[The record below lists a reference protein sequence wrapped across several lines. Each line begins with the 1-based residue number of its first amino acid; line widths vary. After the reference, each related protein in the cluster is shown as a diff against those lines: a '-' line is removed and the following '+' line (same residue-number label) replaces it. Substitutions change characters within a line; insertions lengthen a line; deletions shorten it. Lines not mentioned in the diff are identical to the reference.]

1 MENKDKNQMCG
12 LDPVGYE
19 YEKNI
24 YRQIKSIEYTINFH
38 HDFEDTTTIV
48 PYLEILSKATYN
60 DVIIF
65 NITSYGGD
73 AETAFTLRNAIKN
86 CKAKTIARV
95 FYAASAAT
103 ILALSCEEIIFMDN
117 CCFMIHGPKC
127 YYEGKLQDLQDKMSF
142 QYKRFCNI
150 MYDVY
155 KAILSKEEIK
165 EAIQG
170 KEFWFDERECIERIQ
185 KFYKHNNP
193 KKKEKDNA

>member
-1 MENKDKNQMCG
+1 
-12 LDPVGYE
+12 
-19 YEKNI
+19 
-24 YRQIKSIEYTINFH
+24 
-38 HDFEDTTTIV
+38 
-48 PYLEILSKATYN
+48 
-60 DVIIF
+60 
-65 NITSYGGD
+65 
-73 AETAFTLRNAIKN
+73 
-86 CKAKTIARV
+86 
-95 FYAASAAT
+95 
-103 ILALSCEEIIFMDN
+103 
-117 CCFMIHGPKC
+117 
-127 YYEGKLQDLQDKMSF
+127 MSF